1 MTGHGTRRLGRRRV
15 SPPPGSCTLALG
27 AVSIRTECHY
37 PTAGSGGGHDR
48 AGTDGSDPGPG
59 HGGGRRSDRALAGE
73 TQAAGEALAASEAAA
88 GDEAVA
94 GDEALIADE
103 LLVEEVSIDGMC
115 GVY

>member
-15 SPPPGSCTLALG
+15 SPPPGSCPLALG

-59 HGGGRRSDRALAGE
+59 HWAGDDQIERLAPR
-73 TQAAGEALAASEAAA
+73 AAG
-88 GDEAVA
+88 EAVA

-103 LLVEEVSIDGMC
+103 LLVEEISIDGMC